1 MSFAAS
7 RVNGRCLP
15 EEEVHPSARIEAEIV
30 FETFWL
36 RLAQGHV
43 DAFFDFS
50 QLTFRKWMRSEFGNE
65 PIKFSIGEHRN

>member
-1 MSFAAS
+1 MELLA
-7 RVNGRCLP
+7 CLP
-15 EEEVHPSARIEAEIV
+15 EKEIQPSARTEAESL
-30 FETFWL
+30 FETFRL

>member
-1 MSFAAS
+1 VSFAAS
-7 RVNGRCLP
+7 RVNAAAFLKKKYIRPPALRQKSFSR
-15 EEEVHPSARIEAEIV
+15 PSGCD
-30 FETFWL
+30 WL
-36 RLAQGHV
+36 KAV